1 MIPENKLIGSKTA
14 QCLFENA
21 SWIRIIEFLS
31 QENTIMKNRLSEV
44 IDQIRDRDDLAM
56 AEHYQNQFIIKDDL
70 FDHMLHDLH
79 EETEKWNNSKLTSCE
94 EILKELQNTHN
105 HLRDQ
110 MEFIERDIAM
120 IRKDYNAYL
129 SKVIHAFNAPLIK
142 Q

>member
-1 MIPENKLIGSKTA
+1 MIADNKLIGSKTG
-14 QCLFENA
+14 QYLFENA
-21 SWIRIIEFLS
+21 TWTRIIEFLS

-79 EETEKWNNSKLTSCE
+79 EESEKWGNSKLTANE
-94 EILKELQNTHN
+94 VTLRELQYTHD

-120 IRKDYNAYL
+120 IRKDYNSYL
-129 SKVIHAFNAPLIK
+129 CKVIHAFNAPLIK
-142 Q
+142 